1 MFNAA
6 VFDLAPEP
14 VSARPGLAKVLA
26 TQGQK
31 DIRQIQGN
39 RGGSAKSE

>member
-26 TQGQK
+26 TQVVTPFFEQF
-31 DIRQIQGN
+31 Q
-39 RGGSAKSE
+39 STESVFM